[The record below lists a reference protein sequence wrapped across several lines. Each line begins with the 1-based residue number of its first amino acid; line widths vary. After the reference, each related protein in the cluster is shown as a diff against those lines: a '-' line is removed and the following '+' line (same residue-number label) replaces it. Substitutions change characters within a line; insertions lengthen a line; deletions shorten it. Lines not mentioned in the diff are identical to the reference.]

1 VPPHDTEAYLHLA
14 RVASK
19 PRILVLYGSCRAV
32 SRSRLLALEARNLLI
47 QCGADVEVF
56 DPYGLPL
63 EGNECQEHPKLA
75 ELHRLVAWSDGQ
87 VWCSPE
93 HHSTMSGVMKL
104 ALDCFPCDQKGRS
117 LARGK
122 VLSVMQVAGGPMS
135 GNAVQDMQRA
145 GRSMGMY
152 LASQQVSVG
161 EAGRQF
167 GADGRLVRP
176 EIQTRLQDAMSEL
189 VGLTL
194 LFRENA
200 GWLAEGLRDA
210 RRLELTIALAATG

>member
-1 VPPHDTEAYLHLA
+1 
-14 RVASK
+14 
-19 PRILVLYGSCRAV
+19 VLFGSCRTV
-32 SRSRLLALEARNLLI
+32 SRSRLLALEARNSLL
-47 QCGADVEVF
+47 QCGADVAVF
-56 DPYGLPL
+56 DPCGLPL
-63 EGNECQEHPKLA
+63 DGNECKNHPKLA
-75 ELHRLVAWSDGQ
+75 ELHRLVSWSDGQ

-152 LASQQVSVG
+152 LASHQVSVG

-176 EIQTRLQDAMSEL
+176 ELQTRLEDAMSEL
-189 VGLTL
+189 VGLAL

-200 GWLAEGLRDA
+200 GWLADGLRDA
-210 RRLELTIALAATG
+210 RRTEPSIALAASG